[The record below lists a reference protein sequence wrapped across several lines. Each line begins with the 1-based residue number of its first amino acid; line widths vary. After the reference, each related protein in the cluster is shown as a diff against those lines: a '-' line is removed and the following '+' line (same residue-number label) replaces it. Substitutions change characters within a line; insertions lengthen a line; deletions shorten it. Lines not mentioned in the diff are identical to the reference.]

1 MSIRSRGPPVLAG
14 SVKVPSSKSTTA
26 LNSNTGTFGTKL
38 ENSYQVQPSATF
50 PATQIREVTQEILH
64 GSLAGVSY
72 DASTIPRLTME
83 VASAVRNRVKQIEC
97 FRFKLVVFVTITENK
112 GSSVKLASRC
122 VWNEKYDRFVDCS
135 YQNSEVHA
143 TAVVFAVYQE

>member
-1 MSIRSRGPPVLAG
+1 MRSKGQPLLAG
-14 SVKVPSSKSTTA
+14 SLKVPSSKGTSA
-26 LNSNTGTFGTKL
+26 PNSNSGAFRTKL

-50 PATQIREVTQEILH
+50 PTTQIRDVTQEILH
-64 GSLAGVSY
+64 DSLAGVSY
-72 DASTIPRLTME
+72 DASTIPKLSME
-83 VASAVRNRVKQIEC
+83 VASAVRNKVKQMEC

-122 VWNEKYDRFVDCS
+122 VWNENYDRFVDCS

-143 TAVVFAVYQE
+143 TAIICAVYQE